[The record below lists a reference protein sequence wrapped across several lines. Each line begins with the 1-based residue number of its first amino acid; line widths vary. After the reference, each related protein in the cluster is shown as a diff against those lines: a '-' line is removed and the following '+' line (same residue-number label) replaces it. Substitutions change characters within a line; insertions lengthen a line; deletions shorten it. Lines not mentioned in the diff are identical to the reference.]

1 MHLTYVHRS
10 HEPGGHLPHIPPVFF
25 RYLSRMFLPD
35 DVVVATRRT
44 DMLLEDKNAV
54 IYGGGGVIGGAVA
67 RAFAREGATVHLA
80 GRTLS
85 TLEEVADGIRDAGGR
100 PRRRGW
106 TPSTSIRSRSTPGR
120 WSTPA
125 EALISPST
133 SYPTLTTWAHP
144 RARDG
149 LRRLRGAGHA
159 APSRHVDHLAGRR

>member
-44 DMLLEDKNAV
+44 DMLLEDKNVV

-85 TLEEVADGIRDAGGR
+85 ALEEVADGIRDAGGGR
-100 PRRRGW
+100 DGAAGRLRRAPGRGARRGGGRRRRK
-106 TPSTSIRSRSTPGR
+106 P
-120 WSTPA
+120 
-125 EALISPST
+125 
-133 SYPTLTTWAHP
+133 
-144 RARDG
+144 
-149 LRRLRGAGHA
+149 
-159 APSRHVDHLAGRR
+159 

>member
-80 GRTLS
+80 GRTRSKLDR
-85 TLEEVADGIRDAGGR
+85 VASEIVSAGGR
-100 PRRRGW
+100 
-106 TPSTSIRSRSTPGR
+106 
-120 WSTPA
+120 
-125 EALISPST
+125 
-133 SYPTLTTWAHP
+133 AHV
-144 RARDG
+144 A
-149 LRRLRGAGHA
+149 
-159 APSRHVDHLAGRR
+159 

>member
-54 IYGGGGVIGGAVA
+54 IYGGGGAVGGAVA

-80 GRTLS
+80 GRTQV
-85 TLEEVADGIRDAGGR
+85 TLDTVAGGIRESGGTVATAVVDAGDEQAVEAHIATVVATGGR
-100 PRRRGW
+100 IDVLFNAIGM
-106 TPSTSIRSRSTPGR
+106 
-120 WSTPA
+120 A
-125 EALISPST
+125 
-133 SYPTLTTWAHP
+133 
-144 RARDG
+144 DVQ
-149 LRRLRGAGHA
+149 GAPLVELPLDA
-159 APSRHVDHLAGRR
+159 FVQPVEIATRTQFL